1 VSPAPSSLAPGGNPL
16 RLLAQ
21 ELDALRPLFAE
32 RGALAVVAVE
42 TGALAAVEE
51 RFGTQAHRQV
61 VGRLAD
67 RLREMLEGELGPDDR
82 VMLGEVGAEDLLLV
96 LPRERKDQAFYVQV
110 LPRLVR
116 RIAATV
122 AELSSRVAYPF
133 VRTRLPLPV
142 GSAVAFY
149 DPTRRPETLLRR
161 VREQALEE
169 ARLAA
174 HLAVCARRDALVALL
189 FSERVGIAF
198 EPIVGL
204 GRGQTLGFE
213 ALVRGEPGSDL
224 ATPAELFAAAHEA
237 ELLFEMDCLCRRA
250 ALREAKRLPAGAK
263 LFLNCLPSAIHDP
276 AFEGEALRR
285 TLQDHRLTPS
295 DVVLEIS
302 ERESIGSFD
311 IFREACD
318 HYASLG
324 FRIALDDVGVGYG
337 SLEAVTEL
345 RPSFIKVDIAFVRGI
360 DADPARQEVL
370 VAMNSIARRIG
381 AEIIA
386 EGIETQEQ
394 LETLRRLAI
403 PWGQGHLLGAG
414 GRAEEAR

>member
-1 VSPAPSSLAPGGNPL
+1 VPHAQAAAAPGGPL
-16 RLLAQ
+16 RFLAQ
-21 ELDALRPLFAE
+21 EFDALRALFAE
-32 RGALAVVAVE
+32 RGALAVVAVD
-42 TGALAAVEE
+42 TRALAEVEE
-51 RFGTQAHRQV
+51 RFGAKAHRQV
-61 VGRLAD
+61 VGRLAG

-82 VMLGEVGAEDLLLV
+82 VILGEVGSEELLLL

-110 LPRLVR
+110 LPHLVR
-116 RIAATV
+116 RIAAAV
-122 AELSSRVAYPF
+122 AEISSRVAYPF

-149 DPTRRPETLLRR
+149 DPTRRPETLVRR
-161 VREQALEE
+161 AREHAVAEAQIA
-169 ARLAA
+169 ARLA
-174 HLAVCARRDALVALL
+174 VRERREALLALL
-189 FSERVGIAF
+189 FTDRVGIAF
-198 EPIVGL
+198 EPIVSL
-204 GRGQTLGFE
+204 ARGHTLGFE
-213 ALVRGEPGSDL
+213 ALVRGEAGSEL
-224 ATPAELFAAAHEA
+224 ATPADLFAAAREA
-237 ELLFEMDCLCRRA
+237 DLVFEMDCLCRRA
-250 ALREAKRLPAGAK
+250 ALREAKRLPPDAK

-302 ERESIGSFD
+302 EKESIGNFD

-345 RPSFIKVDIAFVRGI
+345 RPSFIKVDIAFVRGV
-360 DADPARQEVL
+360 DSDPARQEVL
-370 VAMNSIARRIG
+370 VAMNAIARRIG

-386 EGIETQEQ
+386 EGIETPEQ
-394 LETLRRLAI
+394 LQTLRRLAI

-414 GRAEEAR
+414 GRAEDAR

>member
-1 VSPAPSSLAPGGNPL
+1 VSASHSNAAPGGPL
-16 RLLAQ
+16 RLFAQ
-21 ELDALRPLFAE
+21 DFEALRGLFAE
-32 RGALAVVAVE
+32 RGALAVVAVD
-42 TGALAAVEE
+42 TRALAEVEE
-51 RFGTQAHRQV
+51 RFGAAAYRRV
-61 VGRLAD
+61 VGRLAG

-82 VMLGEVGAEDLLLV
+82 VILGEVGSEELLLV

-116 RIAATV
+116 RIAAAV
-122 AELSSRVAYPF
+122 AEISTRVAYPF

-142 GSAVAFY
+142 GSAVALY

-161 VREQALEE
+161 AREHALAEAQLA
-169 ARLAA
+169 ARLA
-174 HLAVCARRDALVALL
+174 VRERREALLALL
-189 FSERVGIAF
+189 FTERVGIAF
-198 EPIVGL
+198 EPIVSL
-204 GRGQTLGFE
+204 TRGHALGFE
-213 ALVRGEPGSDL
+213 ALVRGEVGSDL
-224 ATPAELFAAAHEA
+224 ATPADLFAAAREA
-237 ELLFEMDCLCRRA
+237 DLVFEMDCLCRRA
-250 ALREAKRLPAGAK
+250 ALREAKRLPPDTR

-302 ERESIGSFD
+302 EKESIGNFD

-360 DADPARQEVL
+360 DSDPARQEVL

-386 EGIETQEQ
+386 EGIETPEQ
-394 LETLRRLAI
+394 LQTLRRLAI

-414 GRAEEAR
+414 GRAEDAR